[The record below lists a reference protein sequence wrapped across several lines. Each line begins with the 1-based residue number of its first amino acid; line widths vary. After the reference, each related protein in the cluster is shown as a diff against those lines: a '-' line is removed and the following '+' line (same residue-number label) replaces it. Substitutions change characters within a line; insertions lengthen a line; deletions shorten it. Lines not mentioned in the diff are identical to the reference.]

1 MSQSKTRLEVRDLV
15 TIGVFGVIYF
25 VCMFAVGMMGV
36 VPILY
41 LLYPMVF
48 GVVGGP
54 IVLLFMAKVQK
65 PWALVIFGMITPIIM
80 FLFGHTLL
88 VPGVALV
95 TMLVAEGIR
104 RIGKYRSLRYNMLAY
119 VVMATILCSSL
130 LQMLVMKERY
140 LELTEAEMGREYTE
154 ALEKLISVRN
164 MGLVYLSAVLGGIVG
179 ALLGRKLLKKHFE
192 KAGIV

>member
-130 LQMLVMKERY
+130 LQMLVMKELY
-140 LELTEAEMGREYTE
+140 LQLTEAEMGREYTE

-164 MGLVYLSAVLGGIVG
+164 MGLVYLGAVLGGIVG
-179 ALLGRKLLKKHFE
+179 AFLGQKLLKKHFE

>member
-41 LLYPMVF
+41 LFYPMVF

-140 LELTEAEMGREYTE
+140 LQLTEAEMGREYTE

-164 MGLVYLSAVLGGIVG
+164 MGLVYLGAVLGGTG
-179 ALLGRKLLKKHFE
+179 AFLGRKLLKKHFE

>member
-25 VCMFAVGMMGV
+25 VCMFAVGLMGV

-130 LQMLVMKERY
+130 LQMLVMKELY
-140 LELTEAEMGREYTE
+140 LQLTEAEMGREYTE

-164 MGLVYLSAVLGGIVG
+164 MGLVYLGAVLGGIVG
-179 ALLGRKLLKKHFE
+179 AFLGRKLLKKHFE

>member
-95 TMLVAEGIR
+95 TMLVAEGMR

-130 LQMLVMKERY
+130 LQMLVMKELY
-140 LELTEAEMGREYTE
+140 LQLTEAEMGREYTE

-164 MGLVYLSAVLGGIVG
+164 MGLVYLGAVLGGIVG
-179 ALLGRKLLKKHFE
+179 AFLGRKLLKKHFE

>member
-41 LLYPMVF
+41 LFYPTVF

-65 PWALVIFGMITPIIM
+65 PWALVIFGMITPVIM

-164 MGLVYLSAVLGGIVG
+164 MGLVYLGAVLGGMVG
-179 ALLGRKLLKKHFE
+179 AFLGRKLLKKHFE

>member
-41 LLYPMVF
+41 LFYPMVF

-95 TMLVAEGIR
+95 TILVAEGIR

-154 ALEKLISVRN
+154 ALKQLISVRN
-164 MGLVYLSAVLGGIVG
+164 MGFVSLGAVLGGIVG
-179 ALLGRKLLKKHFE
+179 AFLGRKLLKKHFE

>member
-41 LLYPMVF
+41 LFYPMVF

-140 LELTEAEMGREYTE
+140 LQLTEAEMGREYTE

-164 MGLVYLSAVLGGIVG
+164 LGLVYLGAVLGGIVG
-179 ALLGRKLLKKHFE
+179 AFLGRKLLKKHFE

>member
-65 PWALVIFGMITPIIM
+65 PSALVIFGMITPIIM

-130 LQMLVMKERY
+130 LQMLVMKARY
-140 LELTEAEMGREYTE
+140 LQLTEAEMGREYTE

-164 MGLVYLSAVLGGIVG
+164 MGLVYLGAVLGGIVG

>member
-54 IVLLFMAKVQK
+54 IVLLFMAKVQM

-130 LQMLVMKERY
+130 LQMLVMKARY
-140 LELTEAEMGREYTE
+140 LQLTEAEMGREYTE

-164 MGLVYLSAVLGGIVG
+164 MGLVYLGAVLGGIVG
-179 ALLGRKLLKKHFE
+179 AFLGRKLLKKHFE
-192 KAGIV
+192 KAGLV

>member
-54 IVLLFMAKVQK
+54 IVLLFMAKVQM

-130 LQMLVMKERY
+130 LQMLVMKARY
-140 LELTEAEMGREYTE
+140 LQLTEAEMGREYTE

-164 MGLVYLSAVLGGIVG
+164 MGLVYLGAVLGGLVG

>member
-54 IVLLFMAKVQK
+54 IVLLFMAKVQM

-130 LQMLVMKERY
+130 LQMLVMKELY
-140 LELTEAEMGREYTE
+140 LQLTEAEMGREYTE

-164 MGLVYLSAVLGGIVG
+164 MGLVYLGAVLGGIVG
-179 ALLGRKLLKKHFE
+179 AFFGRQLLKKHFE

>member
-54 IVLLFMAKVQK
+54 IVLLFMAKVQM

-140 LELTEAEMGREYTE
+140 LQLTEAEMGREYTE

-164 MGLVYLSAVLGGIVG
+164 MGFVYLGAMLGGTVG
-179 ALLGRKLLKKHFE
+179 AFLGRKLLKKHFE

>member
-65 PWALVIFGMITPIIM
+65 PWALVIFG
-80 FLFGHTLL
+80 HTLL

-95 TMLVAEGIR
+95 TILVAEGIR

-140 LELTEAEMGREYTE
+140 LQLTEAEMGREYTE

-164 MGLVYLSAVLGGIVG
+164 MGFVYLGAVLGGTVG
-179 ALLGRKLLKKHFE
+179 AFLGRKLLKKHFE

>member
-1 MSQSKTRLEVRDLV
+1 MSQSKTRREVRDLV

-54 IVLLFMAKVQK
+54 IVLLFMAKVQM

-130 LQMLVMKERY
+130 LQMLVMKARY
-140 LELTEAEMGREYTE
+140 LQLTEAEMGREYTE

-164 MGLVYLSAVLGGIVG
+164 MGLVYLGAVLGGIVG
-179 ALLGRKLLKKHFE
+179 AFLGRKLLKKHFE

>member
-1 MSQSKTRLEVRDLV
+1 MV

-41 LLYPMVF
+41 LLYPMAF

-130 LQMLVMKERY
+130 LQMLVMKARY
-140 LELTEAEMGREYTE
+140 LQLTEAEMGREYTE

-164 MGLVYLSAVLGGIVG
+164 MGLVYLGAVLGGIVG

>member
-41 LLYPMVF
+41 LFYPMAF

-95 TMLVAEGIR
+95 TILVAEGIR

-130 LQMLVMKERY
+130 LQMLVMKEHY
-140 LELTEAEMGREYTE
+140 LQLTEAEMGREYTD
-154 ALEKLISVRN
+154 ALERLISVRN
-164 MGLVYLSAVLGGIVG
+164 IGLVYLGAVLGGIVG
-179 ALLGRKLLKKHFE
+179 AFLGRKLLKKHFE

>member
-15 TIGVFGVIYF
+15 TIGGFGVIYF

-41 LLYPMVF
+41 LFYPMVF

-130 LQMLVMKERY
+130 LQMLVMKARY
-140 LELTEAEMGREYTE
+140 LQLTEEEMGREYTE
-154 ALEKLISVRN
+154 ALEKLINVRN
-164 MGLVYLSAVLGGIVG
+164 LGLVYLGAVLGGTVG
-179 ALLGRKLLKKHFE
+179 AFLGRKLLKKHFE

>member
-65 PWALVIFGMITPIIM
+65 PWALVFFGMITPIIM

-130 LQMLVMKERY
+130 LQMLVMKARY
-140 LELTEAEMGREYTE
+140 LQLTEAEMGREYTE

-164 MGLVYLSAVLGGIVG
+164 MGLVYLGAVLGGIVG
-179 ALLGRKLLKKHFE
+179 AFLGRKLLKKHFE

>member
-88 VPGVALV
+88 VPGVALG

-130 LQMLVMKERY
+130 LQMLVMKARY
-140 LELTEAEMGREYTE
+140 LQLTEAEMGREYTE

-164 MGLVYLSAVLGGIVG
+164 MGLVYLGAVLGGIVG
-179 ALLGRKLLKKHFE
+179 AFLGRKLLKKHFE

>member
-54 IVLLFMAKVQK
+54 IVLLFMAKVQM

-130 LQMLVMKERY
+130 LQMLVMKARY
-140 LELTEAEMGREYTE
+140 LQLTEAEMGREYTE

-164 MGLVYLSAVLGGIVG
+164 MGLVYLGAVLGGIVG
-179 ALLGRKLLKKHFE
+179 AFLGRKLLKEHFE

>member
-1 MSQSKTRLEVRDLV
+1 MSQSKTRLEVRDFV

-130 LQMLVMKERY
+130 LQMLVMKELY
-140 LELTEAEMGREYTE
+140 LQLTEAEMGREYTE

-164 MGLVYLSAVLGGIVG
+164 MGLVYLGAVLGGIVG
-179 ALLGRKLLKKHFE
+179 AFLGRKLLKKHFE

>member
-1 MSQSKTRLEVRDLV
+1 MSQKKTSLEIRDLV

-41 LLYPMVF
+41 LFYPMVF

-88 VPGVALV
+88 VPGIALV
-95 TMLVAEGIR
+95 TMLIAEGIR

-119 VVMATILCSSL
+119 VVMATLLCSSL
-130 LQMLVMKERY
+130 LQMLVMKELY
-140 LELTEAEMGREYTE
+140 LQLTEAEMGREYTE

-164 MGLVYLSAVLGGIVG
+164 MGLVYLGAVLGGIVG
-179 ALLGRKLLKKHFE
+179 AFFGRKLLKKHFE

>member
-140 LELTEAEMGREYTE
+140 LQLTEAEMGREYTE

-164 MGLVYLSAVLGGIVG
+164 LGLVYLGAVLGGIVG
-179 ALLGRKLLKKHFE
+179 AFLGRKLLKKYFE

>member
-1 MSQSKTRLEVRDLV
+1 MSQKKTSLEIRDLV

-41 LLYPMVF
+41 LFYPMVF

-140 LELTEAEMGREYTE
+140 LQLTEAEMGREYTE

-164 MGLVYLSAVLGGIVG
+164 LGLVYLGAVLGGIVG
-179 ALLGRKLLKKHFE
+179 AFLGRKLLKKHFE

>member
-1 MSQSKTRLEVRDLV
+1 MSQSKARLEVRDLV

-41 LLYPMVF
+41 LFYPMVF

-95 TMLVAEGIR
+95 TILVAEGIR

-119 VVMATILCSSL
+119 VVMASSL
-130 LQMLVMKERY
+130 LQMVVMKERY

-164 MGLVYLSAVLGGIVG
+164 MGFVYLGAVLGGIVG
-179 ALLGRKLLKKHFE
+179 AFLGRKLLKKHFE

>member
-54 IVLLFMAKVQK
+54 IVLLFMAKVQM

-130 LQMLVMKERY
+130 LQMLVMKARY
-140 LELTEAEMGREYTE
+140 LQLTEAEMGREYTE
-154 ALEKLISVRN
+154 ALERLISVRN
-164 MGLVYLSAVLGGIVG
+164 MGLVYLGAVLGGIVG

>member
-65 PWALVIFGMITPIIM
+65 PWALVIIGMITPIIM

-95 TMLVAEGIR
+95 TILVAEGIR

-140 LELTEAEMGREYTE
+140 LQLTEAEMGREYTE
-154 ALEKLISVRN
+154 ALEKLINVRN
-164 MGLVYLSAVLGGIVG
+164 MGLVYLGAVLGGTVG
-179 ALLGRKLLKKHFE
+179 AFLGRKLLKKHFE

>member
-1 MSQSKTRLEVRDLV
+1 MNQNKTRLEVRDLV

-41 LLYPMVF
+41 LFYPMVF

-88 VPGVALV
+88 VPSVALV

-140 LELTEAEMGREYTE
+140 LQLTEAEMGREYTE

-164 MGLVYLSAVLGGIVG
+164 MGFVYLGAMLGGTVG
-179 ALLGRKLLKKHFE
+179 AFLGRKLLKKHFE

>member
-1 MSQSKTRLEVRDLV
+1 MSQSKARLEVRDLV

-54 IVLLFMAKVQK
+54 IVLLFMAKVQM

-130 LQMLVMKERY
+130 LQMLVMKARY
-140 LELTEAEMGREYTE
+140 LQLTEAEMGREYTE

-164 MGLVYLSAVLGGIVG
+164 MGLVYLGAVLGGIVG
-179 ALLGRKLLKKHFE
+179 AFLGRKLLKKHFE

>member
-95 TMLVAEGIR
+95 TILVAEGIR

-140 LELTEAEMGREYTE
+140 LQLTEAEMGREYTE

-164 MGLVYLSAVLGGIVG
+164 MGLVYLGAVLGGIVG
-179 ALLGRKLLKKHFE
+179 AFLGRKLLKKHFE

>member
-54 IVLLFMAKVQK
+54 IVLLFMAKVQM

-95 TMLVAEGIR
+95 TMLVAGGIR

-130 LQMLVMKERY
+130 LQMLVMKARY
-140 LELTEAEMGREYTE
+140 LQLTEAEMGREYTE

-164 MGLVYLSAVLGGIVG
+164 MGLVYLGAVLGGIVG
-179 ALLGRKLLKKHFE
+179 AFLGRKLLKKHFE

>member
-54 IVLLFMAKVQK
+54 IVLLFMAKVQM

-130 LQMLVMKERY
+130 LQMLVMKARY
-140 LELTEAEMGREYTE
+140 LQLTEAEMGREYTE

-164 MGLVYLSAVLGGIVG
+164 MGLVYLGAVLGGIVG

>member
-41 LLYPMVF
+41 LLYPMAF

-54 IVLLFMAKVQK
+54 IVLLFMATVQK

-130 LQMLVMKERY
+130 LQMLVMKARY
-140 LELTEAEMGREYTE
+140 LQLTEAEMGREYTE

-164 MGLVYLSAVLGGIVG
+164 MGLVYLGAVLGGLVG
-179 ALLGRKLLKKHFE
+179 AFLGRKLLKKHFE

>member
-54 IVLLFMAKVQK
+54 IALLFMAKVQK

-130 LQMLVMKERY
+130 LQMLVMKELY
-140 LELTEAEMGREYTE
+140 LQLTEAEMGREYTE

-164 MGLVYLSAVLGGIVG
+164 MGLVYLGAVLGGIVG
-179 ALLGRKLLKKHFE
+179 AFLGRKLLKKHFE

>member
-1 MSQSKTRLEVRDLV
+1 MSQKKTNLEIRDLV

-41 LLYPMVF
+41 LFYPMVF

-104 RIGKYRSLRYNMLAY
+104 RLGKYRSLRYNMLAY

-164 MGLVYLSAVLGGIVG
+164 LGLVYLGAVLGGIVG
-179 ALLGRKLLKKHFE
+179 AFLGRKLLKKHFE

>member
-1 MSQSKTRLEVRDLV
+1 MSQSKARLEVRDLV

-41 LLYPMVF
+41 LLYPMTF

-65 PWALVIFGMITPIIM
+65 PWALVIFGMITLIIM

-130 LQMLVMKERY
+130 LQMLVMKARY
-140 LELTEAEMGREYTE
+140 LQLTEAEMGREYTE

-164 MGLVYLSAVLGGIVG
+164 MGLVYLGAVLGGIVG
-179 ALLGRKLLKKHFE
+179 AFLGRKLLKKHFE

>member
-130 LQMLVMKERY
+130 LQMLVMKELY
-140 LELTEAEMGREYTE
+140 LQLTEAEMGREYTE

-164 MGLVYLSAVLGGIVG
+164 MGLVYLGAVLGGIVG
-179 ALLGRKLLKKHFE
+179 AFLGRKLLKKHFE

>member
-1 MSQSKTRLEVRDLV
+1 LEVRDLV

-54 IVLLFMAKVQK
+54 IVLLFMAKVQM

-130 LQMLVMKERY
+130 LQMLVMKARY
-140 LELTEAEMGREYTE
+140 LQLTEAEMGREYTE

-164 MGLVYLSAVLGGIVG
+164 MGLVYLGAVLGGIVG
-179 ALLGRKLLKKHFE
+179 AFLGRKLLKKHFE